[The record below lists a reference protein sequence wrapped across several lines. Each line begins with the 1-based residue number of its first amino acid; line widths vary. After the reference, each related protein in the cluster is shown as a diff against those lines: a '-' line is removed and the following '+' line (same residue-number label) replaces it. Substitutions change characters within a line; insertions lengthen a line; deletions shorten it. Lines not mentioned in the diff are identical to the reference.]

1 MRRLEFWK
9 RFPLA
14 LAAAAALAAGCAD
27 DPNEEAGRSNAAEQ
41 AFLAA
46 MAPHHESAIRM
57 AGIASKRAQHR
68 ELRQLAVDIAAAQE
82 AEVAKIA
89 RMHRRLTGETL
100 RPNADAHA
108 QLGLSAREAGMMH
121 QGRHAIAELTS
132 AKDFDR
138 AFIDAMLPHHQGA
151 IRMAKAVLPDA
162 RDAELRRL
170 AKQIVRDQ
178 SREIVQ
184 MSRWRA
190 AWYGAPSPAGG
201 RPESGSAESERMDEP
216 QREPGGAH
224 ERH

>member
-1 MRRLEFWK
+1 MRRLDFRK
-9 RFPLA
+9 TCPLA

-27 DPNEEAGRSNAAEQ
+27 SNDEARKSNATEQ

-57 AGIASKRAQHR
+57 AGIASKRAEHR
-68 ELRQLAVDIAAAQE
+68 ELRQLAGDILAAQQ

-121 QGRHAIAELTS
+121 QGRHAIAELS
-132 AKDFDR
+132 RARDFDR

-162 RDAELRRL
+162 KDAELRRL
-170 AKQIVRDQ
+170 AEQIVRDQ
-178 SREIVQ
+178 SREIIQ
-184 MSRWRA
+184 MNGWRT
-190 AWYGAPSPAGG
+190 AWYGARSPAGEA
-201 RPESGSAESERMDEP
+201 PASGSVEREP
-216 QREPGGAH
+216 MVEPLREPGGAH